1 LQRTFFLSIHPERE
15 ATLFLKLIRYPR
27 LAYMDHHSKRRII
40 MRSIQVIVAAA
51 FLLSSVQAFAHEGA
65 CKTYAETCKS
75 DPSVTAAT
83 GKKAKW
89 QAMDACVTTA
99 AKADTANGQK
109 CLDEK
114 AKHHHGANN
123 SSGAAAP
130 APAQTPAQ

>member
-1 LQRTFFLSIHPERE
+1 
-15 ATLFLKLIRYPR
+15 
-27 LAYMDHHSKRRII
+27 
-40 MRSIQVIVAAA
+40 MRSIQIIVAAA
-51 FLLSSVQAFAHEGA
+51 FLLSSVQAFAHHEGA
-65 CKTYAETCKS
+65 CKTYADTCKS

-83 GKKAKW
+83 GKKAKC

-114 AKHHHGANN
+114 AKHEKHHEGAN

-130 APAQTPAQ
+130 AQTPAQ

>member
-1 LQRTFFLSIHPERE
+1 
-15 ATLFLKLIRYPR
+15 
-27 LAYMDHHSKRRII
+27 
-40 MRSIQVIVAAA
+40 MRSIQVLVAAA
-51 FLLSSVQAFAHEGA
+51 FLLSSVQAFAHHEGA
-65 CKTYAETCKS
+65 CKTYADTCKS

-83 GKKAKW
+83 GKAKW

-114 AKHHHGANN
+114 AKHHHHQGAN

>member
-1 LQRTFFLSIHPERE
+1 
-15 ATLFLKLIRYPR
+15 
-27 LAYMDHHSKRRII
+27 
-40 MRSIQVIVAAA
+40 MRSIQVILAAA

-99 AKADTANGQK
+99 AKADTTNGQK

-114 AKHHHGANN
+114 AKHHHHPEGAN
-123 SSGAAAP
+123 SSGAGAATP
-130 APAQTPAQ
+130 PPAQTPAQ